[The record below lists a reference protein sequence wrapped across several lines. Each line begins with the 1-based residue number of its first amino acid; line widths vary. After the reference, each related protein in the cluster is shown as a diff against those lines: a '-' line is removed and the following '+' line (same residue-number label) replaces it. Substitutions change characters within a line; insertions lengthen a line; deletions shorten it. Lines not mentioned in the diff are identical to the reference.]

1 MVKVPEYKG
10 KEILREYGI
19 KVPQSLLVNLKDLEN
34 VEFNRFPCVIK
45 AQALTTGRMK
55 KGLIAFAENDDELKE
70 KIRSIAEK
78 RALYRFDKILIE
90 EMVRAD
96 REMYA
101 GIIVNPS
108 YKSKSPEIIFSVEG
122 GIDIE
127 EIAERKP
134 EAIVR
139 LGVDYLD
146 GFDRNEFLKSLNRF
160 EMNEEIKLKIA
171 DFMEKLYDVFVNYYA
186 KSVEVNPLFLKG
198 NEIIA
203 GDCKIVVDDSSIFK
217 LGWDVFPI
225 EMDREPTELER
236 KAWKI
241 EENDYRGT
249 AYFIQ
254 LTLEEPRDKGRG
266 YIAFHGIGGGAS
278 MLAAD
283 VLTRKGF
290 ILANY
295 ADTSGNPPASK
306 IYRIVKICLSQK
318 GIEGYALMGAVF
330 ASQEQWHH
338 AHAIV
343 KAFKEFESEKTKGFP
358 VIILLAGNKER
369 ESLEILRKHFEKM
382 NYQYEI
388 YGREY
393 IYELDYIA
401 ERLGEMIERYR
412 EMRGL

>member
-1 MVKVPEYKG
+1 VVKVPEYRG

-19 KVPQSLLVNLKDLEN
+19 RTPRSVLISLKDLDN
-34 VEFNRFPCVIK
+34 IYFDKFPCVIK

-55 KGLIAFAENDDELKE
+55 KGLIDFAENIDDLNE
-70 KIRSIAEK
+70 KVKRIAEK
-78 RALYRFDKILIE
+78 RGEYIFDKILIE
-90 EMVRAD
+90 EMVRAE

-108 YKSKSPEIIFSVEG
+108 YKSKSPEIIFSIEG
-122 GIDIE
+122 GIDVE
-127 EIAERKP
+127 EIAEKRP

-139 LGVDYLD
+139 LTVDYLE
-146 GFDRNEFLKSLNRF
+146 GFDEEEFYEALNKFEIDEELKS
-160 EMNEEIKLKIA
+160 KIT
-171 DFMEKLYDVFVNYYA
+171 DFINKLYKIFVNYYA
-186 KSVEVNPLFLKG
+186 KSIEVNPLFLKG
-198 NEIIA
+198 SEMIA
-203 GDCKIVVDDSSIFK
+203 GDCKIVVDDASIFK

-254 LTLEEPRDKGRG
+254 LTLEEPKDKRNG

-283 VLTRKGF
+283 VLMKKGF

-318 GIEGYALMGAVF
+318 GIEGYTLMGAVF

-343 KAFKEFESEKTKGFP
+343 KAFKEFESEKTRGFP
-358 VIILLAGNKER
+358 VIILLAGNKEK
-369 ESLEILRKHFEKM
+369 ESLEILNKHFRNM

-401 ERLGEMIERYR
+401 DRLKEMIERYR